1 MYKLTEERNI
11 FCKKNFYEREGKQ
24 GEIRNTE
31 KVKHTESKWED
42 DISYLKYIVIILNA
56 RWLNTSIEILRNQNK
71 AQLQAAYKRLTL
83 NI

>member
-11 FCKKNFYEREGKQ
+11 FFNKNFYEREGKQ

-31 KVKHTESKWED
+31 KVKHTENKWED

-56 RWLNTSIEILRNQNK
+56 RWLNTSIQILKNQNK

>member
-11 FCKKNFYEREGKQ
+11 FFKKNFYEREGKQ